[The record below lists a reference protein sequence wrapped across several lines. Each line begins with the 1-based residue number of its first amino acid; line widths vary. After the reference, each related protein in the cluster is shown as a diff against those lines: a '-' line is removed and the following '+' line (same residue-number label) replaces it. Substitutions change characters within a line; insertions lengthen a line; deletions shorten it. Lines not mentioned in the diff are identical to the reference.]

1 MAQALTPPFLVAAF
15 VLCVA
20 GVAKLGLI
28 DWLRIHGPEE
38 PFLLIR
44 TALYDRM
51 APDLAGLAT
60 PLYQEDGLKRNTLT
74 LLQVHDDHRLTA
86 APRP

>member
-1 MAQALTPPFLVAAF
+1 MH
-15 VLCVA
+15 
-20 GVAKLGLI
+20 GVRHSLLDRQKIGLI

-86 APRP
+86 APR